1 MAEPYCVLITSAGV
15 ASAVNVI
22 QSLRSQ
28 DRRSV
33 RIISGDMNPLAAGL
47 YLSDGHYILPR
58 IDDPAYMETLIDI
71 SMKEGAGAVIPIF
84 SREIE
89 LIAGRIGELHDAGI
103 GCILP
108 GQDTV
113 RMINDKVEFSRWLFE
128 NGFPG
133 PEVLGPDTTDFP
145 VFVKPRKGSS
155 SKGARMIRSREE
167 LSAIDPRETIIQQY
181 VPGVEYTIDFLAS
194 PEHELMGAVP
204 RERIEVKDGKA
215 VKARTVELPEGIDLL
230 SRIVMESEYSG
241 PGNLQVMKGE
251 DGMYVIELNPRF
263 SAGGLPLATASGP
276 NFPLMLLEMIFEG
289 KTEPRMD
296 YVRDLYM
303 IRYLTEIFLRKD
315 GSGFEKSL

>member
-1 MAEPYCVLITSAGV
+1 MVEPYCVMITSAGV

-47 YLSDGHYILPR
+47 YLSDSHYILPR
-58 IDDPAYMETLIDI
+58 IDDPSYIDTLINI
-71 SMKEGAGAVIPIF
+71 SGKEGAGAVIPIF

-89 LIAGRIGELHDAGI
+89 LIAGKMEMLSDAGLR
-103 GCILP
+103 CILP

-113 RMINDKVEFSRWLFE
+113 RMINDKVEFSRWLAE
-128 NGFPG
+128 KGLPG
-133 PEVLGPDTTDFP
+133 PGILDMGTEDFP

-155 SKGARMIRSREE
+155 SKGAMVIRSKKE
-167 LSAIDPRETIIQQY
+167 LSGIDPAKSIIQQY

-194 PEHELMGAVP
+194 PDHELLGAVP
-204 RERIEVKDGKA
+204 RERIEVRDGKA
-215 VKARTVELPEGIDLL
+215 VKARTVDLPEGIDLL
-230 SRIVMESEYSG
+230 ERIVRESRYSG
-241 PGNLQVMKGE
+241 PGNLQVMKSE

-276 NFPLMLLEMIFEG
+276 NFPLMLLELLFEG
-289 KTEPRMD
+289 TTEPHMD
-296 YVRDLYM
+296 YTKDLYM

-315 GSGFEKSL
+315 GSGFEKSI